1 MQTDPS
7 PRALLLPRLAPR
19 LARSLAR
26 RIAGSLALVALAGSA
41 LPGAAGAQTPVALRD
56 SIPIGSNGLC
66 EAQIQS
72 PRPTDGLFDR
82 TYLIVCRD
90 ASAAVGM
97 LRVTA
102 NADPDAALAA
112 VSTGGAQCRE
122 GDLGGNPAGLADTR
136 TLLCSTD
143 GGGVDRL
150 AVAGTRG
157 DFTYSASGLA
167 VYRDALR
174 LGLATLA
181 TDRPVAGT
189 VDVPLTQAG
198 DRQAFARAQAEAISP
213 EIALDEAY
221 RRSNAGNFAEAAEF
235 FAASASALSGAT
247 ATEAQLNSALQQS
260 NLGNPLEADRLFAL
274 AAQEAG
280 RDPMLAR
287 MQRNFRAIHALNQR
301 RPETALAELAAALPQ
316 VSDSVQAALQM
327 QIDAAL
333 AERLATERDGASQGA
348 GGELTVLEKARLLD
362 AQGTYL
368 RATALRQTGDGA
380 AAEAALRGAYADIVA
395 VRGGRVVSLLWLR
408 AQILAELADLAE
420 GRGDIAQAEALHT
433 EAVAMLERTY
443 PASPVLVSARAGLAA
458 LLARTGR
465 TDAALATYREL
476 VAQSE
481 ERPAQSIR
489 RMFAPYFRLL
499 APASAVQT
507 AAGQAVA
514 GQAAADD
521 MFAAAQLLQRPGLA
535 QTQAVLARELSG
547 GSDEAA
553 QLFRQ
558 AINLARAIEVLRGE
572 VAQAE
577 TRVTEGAPGAPGV
590 LAEKRGQL
598 DQLRQHQLEVQ
609 QALAAF
615 PRYRAVTESGMTL
628 ADLQQSLRAGE
639 AYLKVIMLDG
649 SAYAIFARPDG
660 SRAWQLAASPDEISA
675 MVASLRD
682 SIAIEEAGQTIT
694 YPFEIAT
701 ARRLF
706 SVLLGPV
713 AGELAGVEHLVFE
726 PDGAL
731 LTLPANLLVMD
742 DDSVTR
748 YQARQAAADADP
760 YDFRGTA
767 WLGRA
772 MTVTTAVSPA
782 GFRDVRRTRASD
794 AAGEYLGLGQ
804 NLPVTPAVLRT
815 GGTRGGVAGDRCT
828 WAPGTWGNPISAA
841 ELRTVS
847 AILGADGKP
856 VSVITEGDFTDTRL
870 KQMPN
875 LDEFRIL
882 HFATHGLVTAPQP
895 GCPPRPAL
903 LTSFGDADSDG
914 LLTFGE
920 IFDLSLDAD
929 LVILSACNTA
939 SVGGLVANREAG
951 ITTGGDFA
959 LDGLVRAFVGAG
971 GRTIVASH
979 WPVPDDYGATGRLI
993 SGFFDAAPG
1002 VATAEALR
1010 RAQIAL
1016 MDDAE
1021 TSHPFYW
1028 SAFAVV
1034 GDGAAALRR

>member
-1 MQTDPS
+1 MMGLMTMTIDAS
-7 PRALLLPRLAPR
+7 ACTRLMR
-19 LARSLAR
+19 GLTLSLA
-26 RIAGSLALVALAGSA
+26 SLGM
-41 LPGAAGAQTPVALRD
+41 AATTVSVPAHGQASVALRD

-72 PRPTDGLFDR
+72 PRPNDGLFDR

-97 LRVTA
+97 LQVTA
-102 NADPDAALAA
+102 GTSLDGALGAARAN
-112 VSTGGAQCRE
+112 GDCRE
-122 GDLGGNPAGLADTR
+122 GDLGGAPAGLADTR
-136 TLLCSTD
+136 TLLCSA
-143 GGGVDRL
+143 GGSTVDRL
-150 AVAGTRG
+150 AVAGTKG
-157 DFTYSASGLA
+157 GFTYSASGLA

-181 TDRPVAGT
+181 TNREMPGT

-198 DRQAFARAQAEAISP
+198 DRQAFARAQAEAISA

-221 RRSNAGNFAEAAEF
+221 RRSNSGNFAEAAEF
-235 FAASASALSGAT
+235 FTVSADTLTGNS

-260 NLGNPLEADRLFAL
+260 NLGNPAEADRLFAL
-274 AAQEAG
+274 AANDAA
-280 RDPMLAR
+280 RDPVLAR

-301 RPETALAELAAALPQ
+301 SPQTAIEELQVALPQ
-316 VSDSVQAALQM
+316 ASDSAEATLQM
-327 QIDAAL
+327 QIDDAL
-333 AERLATERDGASQGA
+333 AERLATESIGSVGGVGA
-348 GGELTVLEKARLLD
+348 ELTVLEKMRLLD

-368 RATALRQTGDGA
+368 RATALRQSGDLAGA
-380 AAEAALRGAYADIVA
+380 DAALRGAYANIVS

-408 AQILAELADLAE
+408 AQILAELADLSEA
-420 GRGDIAQAEALHT
+420 RGDIPAAEALHG

-443 PASPVLVSARAGLAA
+443 PASPVLVSARAQLAA

-465 TDAALATYREL
+465 TDAALATYRDL
-476 VAQSE
+476 VGQSE
-481 ERPAQSIR
+481 DRAPQSVR

-499 APASAVQT
+499 APDTETV
-507 AAGQAVA
+507 

-521 MFAAAQLLQRPGLA
+521 IFAAAQLLQRPGLA

-547 GSDEAA
+547 GSDEAS

-558 AINLARAIEVLRGE
+558 ALNLNRSIEVLRGE

-577 TRVTEGAPGAPGV
+577 TRVSDGMPGADAV

-598 DQLRQHQLEVQ
+598 DLLRQRQLEVQ
-609 QALAAF
+609 QALAAY
-615 PRYRAVTESGMTL
+615 PRYRAVTDSRMTL
-628 ADLQQSLRAGE
+628 ADLQQSLRPGE
-639 AYLKVIMLDG
+639 AYLKLIMLDS
-649 SAYAIFARPDG
+649 SAYAIFAQPDG
-660 SRAWQLAASPDEISA
+660 SRAWRLGASPDEIA
-675 MVASLRD
+675 TMVAALRD

-706 SVLLGPV
+706 TLLMGPV
-713 AGELAGVEHLVFE
+713 ASELASVNHLVFE

-742 DDSVTR
+742 DESVTR
-748 YQARQAAADADP
+748 YEGRLASADADP

-782 GFRDVRRTRASD
+782 GFRDVRRTRASN
-794 AAGEYLGLGQ
+794 AGGEYLGLGQ
-804 NLPVTPAVLRT
+804 NLPLGEGAVQT

-828 WAPGTWGNPISAA
+828 WAPVTWGNPISAA

-847 AILGADGKP
+847 RILGADGKP
-856 VSVITEGDFTDTRL
+856 VEVLTEGQFTDTRL
-870 KQMPN
+870 KQMQN
-875 LDEFRIL
+875 LNDFRIV

-903 LTSFGDADSDG
+903 LTSFGGEDSDG

-939 SVGGLVANREAG
+939 STGGLAANREAG

-971 GRTIVASH
+971 GRNIVASH

-993 SGFFDAAPG
+993 SGFFEADEG

-1010 RAQIAL
+1010 RAQLGL